1 MLYPKR
7 AWTLHFRRRT
17 SFLLCTLVLSGL
29 YLLDTTQPFF
39 AQSNPGGTIPNGLP
53 HTIFLPVIQLPGEL
67 PIAATPEP
75 SATPSLTVTI
85 TPTTTATVLPTQEP
99 QAESDLDWDA
109 RLDQRGAVLVRA
121 TVAPGQGYW
130 RLVKA
135 VWYNHVESQGRHH
148 IFIDTLD
155 EQNSRQSGVTV
166 QIAWP
171 GGSAQ
176 VQTEA
181 KPGEPFAANY
191 PMYSLAPAY
200 GAFPANGAPAD
211 RVEGLGLGE
220 INEPYLA
227 HHTSYGL
234 TWRWSVAAAPTA
246 TPTPALT
253 PAATVPPTATPTP
266 TLSTTPMVTPT
277 STPTPTATPTPTPT
291 PTGAAV
297 PFVAEIANC
306 TPDDR
311 GSRFE
316 GQVYQQ
322 GQLVDG
328 KRIVFSYE
336 ADGPWVTQP
345 AESGR
350 GAPGFYA
357 HIIGAGVAR
366 VGDWFAWMV
375 DSSGRRLSTLA
386 AFHTDGPGG
395 RCNVFTI
402 NFRAN

>member
-7 AWTLHFRRRT
+7 TWTLPGPRRT
-17 SFLLCTLVLSGL
+17 RFLICALVLSSL
-29 YLLDTTQPFF
+29 YLLDSVQPFL
-39 AQSNPGGTIPNGLP
+39 AQSDPGGTIPNGLP
-53 HTIFLPVIQLPGEL
+53 HTIYLPVIQLPAQL
-67 PIAATPEP
+67 PVAATPVP
-75 SATPSLTVTI
+75 SATPSLTATI
-85 TPTTTATVLPTQEP
+85 TPTTTVTVLPTQEP

-121 TVAPGQGYW
+121 TVTPGQGYW

-135 VWYNHVESQGRHH
+135 VWYNHIEAQGRHH
-148 IFIDTLD
+148 IFMDTLD
-155 EQNSRQSGVTV
+155 ESGNRQSGVTM

-171 GGSAQ
+171 GGNAT
-176 VQTEA
+176 VQSEA
-181 KPGEPFAANY
+181 KAGEPFAANY

-200 GAFPANGAPAD
+200 GVFPANGAPAD

-227 HHTSYGL
+227 YHTSYGL
-234 TWRWSVAAAPTA
+234 TWRWSIAP
-246 TPTPALT
+246 
-253 PAATVPPTATPTP
+253 
-266 TLSTTPMVTPT
+266 M
-277 STPTPTATPTPTPT
+277 PTATPTPTPVATLPPTGTTT
-291 PTGAAV
+291 PTTTPSPTPTTTPLTTPLTTPSPTPTAATE
-297 PFVAEIANC
+297 PFASEITGC

-316 GQVYQQ
+316 GHVYQQ

-328 KRIVFSYE
+328 KQIVFSYE

-345 AESGR
+345 TTSGR

-375 DSSGRRLSTLA
+375 DSNGARISTLA